1 MKLSNISKLH
11 TNILSEEE
19 GLQDIDNDAKS
30 ELEGVSLET
39 PVAPPA
45 DENMAN
51 ELENESE
58 LDYNPKSNQI
68 NKPNSSG
75 FTLQNVTDQLD
86 GIVKN
91 WFNFAVEMN
100 PDAKEK
106 FLALGERISE
116 ISDIVKKEFNNV

>member
-1 MKLSNISKLH
+1 LH
-11 TNILSEEE
+11 TKLLSEEE
-19 GLQDIDNDAKS
+19 ELKNIDKEALA
-30 ELEGVSLET
+30 ELEGKPLET
-39 PVAPPA
+39 DQPVAPPA
-45 DENMAN
+45 DENMPN
-51 ELENESE
+51 ELED
-58 LDYNPKSNQI
+58 LDYSPKSNQI

-75 FTLQNVTDQLD
+75 FTLRNVTDQLD